1 MGERARPLGPPRS
14 PPESRVPAGVR
25 VLPAGAVRGRGRAG
39 SGVCPGGAALAG
51 HRLVPAGAT
60 APLSAGKAVVSAEES
75 VKSRTLDQ
83 PPSIYYYIFFF
94 FPTTFHAGFK
104 GIKSDAI
111 KGSKNSIV
119 HVPRHV
125 RRAQNGF
132 CGCSGTGAALAVLL
146 GHLVSPRFM
155 PWDSHVA
162 EAP

>member
-1 MGERARPLGPPRS
+1 M
-14 PPESRVPAGVR
+14 PAGVR

-39 SGVCPGGAALAG
+39 SGACPGGAALAG

-60 APLSAGKAVVSAEES
+60 APLSAGKTVVSAEES

-83 PPSIYYYIFFF
+83 PPSIYYYIFF